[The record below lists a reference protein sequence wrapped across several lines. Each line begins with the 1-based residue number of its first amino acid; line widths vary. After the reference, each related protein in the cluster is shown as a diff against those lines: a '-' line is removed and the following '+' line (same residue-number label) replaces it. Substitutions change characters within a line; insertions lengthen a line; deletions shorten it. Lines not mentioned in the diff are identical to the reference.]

1 MPPGTNQSN
10 STPGFYYVPPIPAAL
25 TDLRSC
31 FLVVFI
37 AAKKKKKTIKF
48 TILGVQVGGVHYI
61 HMVVQ
66 QISGTF
72 HLATVKVSP
81 TDTNFPLHLP
91 PALGNHLSAVCFR
104 DFDCSA
110 CFP

>member
-1 MPPGTNQSN
+1 M
-10 STPGFYYVPPIPAAL
+10 
-25 TDLRSC
+25 
-31 FLVVFI
+31 FLPFLLPERTSEVVFWLFLLRQ
-37 AAKKKKKTIKF
+37 KKKKKKQTIKF

-61 HMVVQ
+61 RMVVQ

-91 PALGNHLSAVCFR
+91 PALGNHLSAVCFC
-104 DFDCSA
+104 DFDRFA